1 MSVQS
6 LELIKQQIAS
16 LSRRERAELSE
27 FLAEQMKQDR
37 AASSPASLLP
47 EADEAA
53 EIRRRQHSEWLKAHR
68 EEYAGQYVALDG
80 DRLVGQGRTLKEA
93 SEQARQSGVA
103 NPFLVRVTS
112 ENEVL
117 FGGW

>member
-6 LELIKQQIAS
+6 LESIKQQIAS
-16 LSRRERAELSE
+16 LSRQEQAELSE

-37 AASSPASLLP
+37 AAALASTAT
-47 EADEAA
+47 EADNAA
-53 EIRRRQHSEWLKAHR
+53 EVKRRQHLEWLKAHR

-80 DRLVGQGRTLKEA
+80 ERLVGQGRTLKEA
-93 SEQARQSGVA
+93 NEQARRNSVEK
-103 NPFLVRVTS
+103 PFLVRVTS